1 VGQTPKNSF
10 QGLRTALSAFLG
22 HQKGAVPTES
32 AVKVPVRAE
41 MSLAVRRFQGKY
53 ECGCEADPLE
63 GPEFCEIHEKS
74 RLYVVEF
81 IESHQTTVETK
92 EE

>member
-1 VGQTPKNSF
+1 VGQTPKTVF
-10 QGLRTALSAFLG
+10 QGLRTALSGFLG
-22 HQKGAVPTES
+22 HQTGASPAEVD
-32 AVKVPVRAE
+32 VKVPVRAE
-41 MSLAVRRFQGKY
+41 MTLAVRRFQGKY

-81 IESHQTTVETK
+81 IESHQAAVK
-92 EE
+92 IEEE

>member
-1 VGQTPKNSF
+1 
-10 QGLRTALSAFLG
+10 
-22 HQKGAVPTES
+22 
-32 AVKVPVRAE
+32 

-81 IESHQTTVETK
+81 IESHQMTVKT
-92 EE
+92 EEE

>member
-1 VGQTPKNSF
+1 MT
-10 QGLRTALSAFLG
+10 
-22 HQKGAVPTES
+22 
-32 AVKVPVRAE
+32 
-41 MSLAVRRFQGKY
+41 LAVRRFQGKY

-81 IESHQTTVETK
+81 IESQQTAVK
-92 EE
+92 IEED